1 MARRSISG
9 VSAAHPT
16 STEPRAEPAPWAEV
30 KALFDALQPQA
41 PAERQAALAAA
52 APALRAEVQ
61 ALLEAEADTPADFLS
76 PVAEAIW
83 PAPEAAARGG
93 QRVGPWRLVSLLGR
107 GGMGE
112 VWLAERDDGAWR
124 GEAAVKL
131 LQRGMDSQAVLAR
144 FALERQALARLAHP
158 HIARLL
164 DAGVSGDGMPYFVME
179 RVRGQPIDRACEGR
193 PLAERLGLFLQL
205 ADAVAHAHGKLLL
218 HRDLKP
224 SNVLVDEAGDVKLL
238 DFGIA
243 KALAG
248 SPSDTGTHPGG
259 LGSLGS
265 LGGLGMAVDAT
276 QIGPRAFSPHYA
288 SPEHLRGEPVGVASD
303 VFSLGV
309 LLSEMLTGRRPH
321 GDEAASALVAARA
334 VLDVPPR
341 PPSALFEA
349 HRPAARGLARA
360 ELLGDIDAVVLRA
373 LDKAAER
380 RYASVEALAADL
392 RAHLAGYPVSA
403 RAPQWWDLAARFAR
417 RNRWAVAAGAL
428 GVLGLAGGLAS
439 AVLRAQ
445 AALALGLVASAGG
458 LVVALVMLRR
468 ATEARELAAA
478 REAELRQLVRSL
490 VFGHHDRIAM
500 LPGSTEARER
510 LLADAVRFL
519 GRLVAPGAPVPEP
532 ALAREVA
539 EAYLRIA
546 VLQGESFSPS
556 QERLAEAEAHLERA
570 LALQPL
576 YLGAVVVPQDALNAA
591 ADMWFARTAQ
601 LSRRGR
607 LAPALAAL
615 EHGRA
620 LAQRA
625 HEAAPD
631 DLQARS
637 RLATAEGRVG
647 MLLGNH
653 VMTASLGR
661 IDAAGEPLA
670 RSAAAMRALCEADP
684 ADAEWQH
691 QAAWAEQN
699 LALWHLLRA
708 EAAPALAHAHAA
720 VRLRDEACPRAP
732 ANAHYR
738 HQRASVRSTLAA
750 ALALVGDDGE
760 AEATMAEAQAI
771 AHATAAADPANRSA
785 QRDRVM
791 FDLAMARLLAAH
803 LLQAERPPDGDGA
816 RARQLLE
823 DVLARWPDAP
833 DTAGEDFYLARW
845 RAETRLWLARLQPAA
860 EAARALELAREA
872 RALMAGDDDNASRR
886 WALAMALGEE
896 AAAFAALGDAVQAR
910 ERAALALAQ
919 WRSVPGGAAPL
930 LLRPWQQRVA
940 SLAG

>member
-1 MARRSISG
+1 
-9 VSAAHPT
+9 
-16 STEPRAEPAPWAEV
+16 V
-30 KALFDALQPQA
+30 KALFDALQPQG
-41 PAERQAALAAA
+41 PAERLAALAAA

-61 ALLEAEADTPADFLS
+61 ALLEAEADTPPEFLS
-76 PVAEAIW
+76 PIAEALW
-83 PAPEAAARGG
+83 PAAPAPEAAARGG

-164 DAGVSGDGMPYFVME
+164 DAGVSDDGMPYFVME

-248 SPSDTGTHPGG
+248 SSSDTGTHPGG
-259 LGSLGS
+259 LGSLR
-265 LGGLGMAVDAT
+265 MAVDAT

-309 LLSEMLTGRRPH
+309 LLCELLTGRRPH
-321 GDEAASALVAARA
+321 GDAAASALVAARA

-360 ELLGDIDAVVLRA
+360 ELQGDIDAVVLRA

-380 RYASVEALAADL
+380 RYASVEAMAADL

-439 AVLRAQ
+439 ALLRAQ

-468 ATEARELAAA
+468 ATEARERAAA

-576 YLGAVVVPQDALNAA
+576 YLGAAVVPQDALNAA

-661 IDAAGEPLA
+661 IDAAGEPLV

-720 VRLRDEACPRAP
+720 VRLRDEASQRAP
-732 ANAHYR
+732 ANAHFR
-738 HQRASVRSTLAA
+738 HQRASVRSSLAQA
-750 ALALVGDDGE
+750 QALAGLDAE

-771 AHATAAADPANRSA
+771 AHATAADDPANRSA

-791 FDLAMARLLAAH
+791 FDLGAARLLAARVLH
-803 LLQAERPPDGDGA
+803 GQGAGAERREEAA
-816 RARQLLE
+816 RRLD

-833 DTAGEDFYLARW
+833 DTAGEDFYLSRW
-845 RAETRLWLARLQPAA
+845 RAETRLWLARLLPPT
-860 EAARALELAREA
+860 EAPRALELAREA

-896 AAAFAALGDAVQAR
+896 AAAYAALGDAAQAR
-910 ERAALALAQ
+910 ERAALAQAQ
-919 WRSVPGGAAPL
+919 WRSVPGGAAPP
-930 LLRPWQQRVA
+930 LLRPWQQRVT

>member
-1 MARRSISG
+1 M
-9 VSAAHPT
+9 
-16 STEPRAEPAPWAEV
+16 
-30 KALFDALQPQA
+30 FDALQPQG
-41 PAERQAALAAA
+41 PAERLAALAAA

-61 ALLEAEADTPADFLS
+61 ALLEAEADTPPEFLS
-76 PVAEAIW
+76 PVAEALW
-83 PAPEAAARGG
+83 PAAPAPEAAARGG

-164 DAGVSGDGMPYFVME
+164 DAGVSDDGMPYFVME

-205 ADAVAHAHGKLLL
+205 ADAVSHAHGKLLL

-248 SPSDTGTHPGG
+248 SPSGAATQPGG
-259 LGSLGS
+259 LGSLG
-265 LGGLGMAVDAT
+265 LAVDAT

-309 LLSEMLTGRRPH
+309 LLCELLTGRRPH
-321 GDEAASALVAARA
+321 GDDAASALVAARA

-380 RYASVEALAADL
+380 RYASVEAMAADL

-439 AVLRAQ
+439 ALLRAQ

-468 ATEARELAAA
+468 ATEASERAAA

-519 GRLVAPGAPVPEP
+519 GRLVAPGAPAPEP

-556 QERLAEAEAHLERA
+556 LERLADAEAHLERA

-576 YLGAVVVPQDALNAA
+576 YLGAAVVPQEALNAA

-607 LAPALAAL
+607 LTPALAAL
-615 EHGRA
+615 ERGRA

-625 HEAAPD
+625 HEGLPD

-661 IDAAGEPLA
+661 IDDAGAPLA

-708 EAAPALAHAHAA
+708 EAAPALAHARAA
-720 VRLRDEACPRAP
+720 VRLRDEACQRAP

-738 HQRASVRSTLAA
+738 HQRASVRSTLAQ
-750 ALALVGDDGE
+750 ALALAGFDAE

-771 AHATAAADPANRSA
+771 AHASADADPANRSA

-791 FDLAMARLLAAH
+791 FDLGAARLQAANV
-803 LLQAERPPDGDGA
+803 LQAGGPPGTRHA
-816 RARQLLE
+816 QARQLLE
-823 DVLARWPDAP
+823 GVLARWPDTP
-833 DTAGEDFYLARW
+833 ETTGEDFYLARW
-845 RAETRLWLARLQPAA
+845 RAETRLWLARLLPAD

-872 RALMAGDDDNASRR
+872 RALMAGDDDNAARR
-886 WALAMALGEE
+886 WALAQALGEE
-896 AAAFAALGDAVQAR
+896 AAACAALGDVARAR
-910 ERAALALAQ
+910 ERAGWALAQ
-919 WRSVPGGAAPL
+919 WRSVPGGAAPPL
-930 LLRPWQQRVA
+930 LQAWQRQAER
-940 SLAG
+940 LEG